1 MFTLQNL
8 HFRII
13 LLRNLSNFL
22 KLSGILTYRKDR
34 KGIDTAHFKKSS
46 ASIWRNLKKIIDSLK
61 RTDIYGGY
69 LLNAS
74 RVCYCSIQSLVI
86 SLAYCTILLL
96 MLRGQNRFQVFGN
109 KTSKKIFIPIREML
123 TGETY
128 VTTRLLKLFSRRP
141 NQEGRNAR
149 HGEMINKKNV
159 KEK

>member
-1 MFTLQNL
+1 
-8 HFRII
+8 
-13 LLRNLSNFL
+13 
-22 KLSGILTYRKDR
+22 
-34 KGIDTAHFKKSS
+34 
-46 ASIWRNLKKIIDSLK
+46 
-61 RTDIYGGY
+61 
-69 LLNAS
+69 
-74 RVCYCSIQSLVI
+74 
-86 SLAYCTILLL
+86 